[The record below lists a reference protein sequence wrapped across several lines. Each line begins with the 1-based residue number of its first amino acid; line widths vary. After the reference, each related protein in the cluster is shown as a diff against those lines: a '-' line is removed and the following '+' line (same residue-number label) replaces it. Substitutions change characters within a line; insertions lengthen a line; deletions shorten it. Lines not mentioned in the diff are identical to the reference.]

1 MLCGVI
7 KAKAMSV
14 LKKLFMSIEIS
25 IFELSK
31 SFHDLG
37 KRCFDELKTSFHN
50 LEMILN
56 ILHVM

>member
-1 MLCGVI
+1 
-7 KAKAMSV
+7 MSV

-37 KRCFDELKTSFHN
+37 KRWFDELKTSFHN